1 MRQIVVMDENGN
13 PEVRFVPCINKDT
26 FNILAEGALNE
37 VFIDPKGKHPDHGKT
52 KGQIMMAALADRAMG
67 GDVKAAAFFREAIAG
82 KVSSVGKAQTPLESA
97 YEEYLRRVGEK
108 QKAQAV
114 EVVEASEDRADRADR
129 TDEIPDF
136 LRMDTPDE

>member
-1 MRQIVVMDENGN
+1 
-13 PEVRFVPCINKDT
+13 
-26 FNILAEGALNE
+26 
-37 VFIDPKGKHPDHGKT
+37 
-52 KGQIMMAALADRAMG
+52 MMAALADKAMG

-108 QKAQAV
+108 QKAEAV
-114 EVVEASEDRADRADR
+114 EVAEVVEASEDRADRADR